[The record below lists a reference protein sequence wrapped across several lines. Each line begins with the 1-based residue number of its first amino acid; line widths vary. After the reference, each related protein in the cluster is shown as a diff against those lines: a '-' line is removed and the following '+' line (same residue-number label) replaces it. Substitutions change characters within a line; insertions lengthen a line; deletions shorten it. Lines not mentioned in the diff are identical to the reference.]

1 MGTKNLPDL
10 VFKLTEEKFKS
21 LSGGDVELLPGF
33 TTVFDPRVEKKVL
46 DSMMNEMLDFLHATG
61 NVQVKYT
68 RTTVQRNVKGPAFA
82 VVTYADGV
90 MIET

>member
-61 NVQVKYT
+61 NVQVKYA

-90 MIET
+90 MIE